1 MKVIPQAGEFLSN
14 GRVPSSYIH
23 ILQTPLKGWQHS
35 LPCELFCP
43 SLTAD
48 AASNCFW
55 IRSMIGCGLASIF
68 LPRRWETSE
77 RKQVS
82 ARFVEQCV
90 EKKKLLPWRKFEMA
104 SRSSK
109 KSRSRAH
116 KKCSKWHR
124 ERPWRFP
131 FEWES
136 SLKLYTTRLQLMQEW
151 R

>member
-1 MKVIPQAGEFLSN
+1 MLKMASGTAMEVSFRMGEFPQAIYHSLTADAGMEVIPQAGEYLSN

-68 LPRRWETSE
+68 LHRRWETTEGDFCSCG
-77 RKQVS
+77 RYVVS
-82 ARFVEQCV
+82 AHPHNKCSKWHQEAQ
-90 EKKKLLPWRKFEMA
+90 
-104 SRSSK
+104 K

-116 KKCSKWHR
+116 KK
-124 ERPWRFP
+124 
-131 FEWES
+131 
-136 SLKLYTTRLQLMQEW
+136 
-151 R
+151 

>member
-1 MKVIPQAGEFLSN
+1 MLKMASGTAMEVSFRMGEFPQAIYHSLTADAGMEVIPQAGEYLSN

-116 KKCSKWHR
+116 KK
-124 ERPWRFP
+124 
-131 FEWES
+131 
-136 SLKLYTTRLQLMQEW
+136 
-151 R
+151 